1 MKVLIPLAGAGT
13 RLQPH
18 TFAHPKPLIH
28 VAGKPILAHILDPI
42 VEIKPDEVIFVVGY
56 MGDDIRAYV
65 DAKYPSLNASYVE
78 QSQLL
83 GLGYALY
90 LALKD
95 NPSDELLVVLGDT
108 IVTVDLQKF
117 IDTDDWVLGL
127 RQVDDPSRF
136 GIAEVNGGRIT
147 GMEEKPSE
155 PKSNLALIGLYYF
168 KSGNLL
174 RDHLKGVIDA
184 GKTTRGEYQLTDA
197 LATMIDDG
205 IRFVPFEVTGWYDCG
220 KIETLLATNQTLLKH
235 QPQPDTPDQSVVIK
249 PVYIA
254 PGASITGCVIGPHVS
269 IGEGAVLRHS
279 VITNSIINANAQVE
293 NVVLTDSVIGE
304 SAVVTAEK
312 STLDIAD
319 KSNVKL

>member
-1 MKVLIPLAGAGT
+1 MKVLIPLAGVGT

-42 VEIKPDEVIFVVGY
+42 VEIKPEEVLFVVGY
-56 MGDDIRAYV
+56 KGADIRQFI
-65 DAKYPSLNASYVE
+65 KEQYPQLKASFVE
-78 QSQLL
+78 QTDLL
-83 GLGYALY
+83 GLGYAIY
-90 LALKD
+90 LALKEH
-95 NPSDELLVVLGDT
+95 STDELLVVLGDT

-117 IDTDDWVLGL
+117 IDADDWVLGL

-136 GIAEVNGGRIT
+136 GIAEIKDGHLV
-147 GMEEKPSE
+147 GMEEKPSN

-168 KSGNLL
+168 KDGDVL

-205 IRFVPFEVTGWYDCG
+205 IKFSAFEVNGWYDCG
-220 KIETLLATNQTLLKH
+220 KIETLLATNQTLLKD
-235 QPQPDTPDQSVVIK
+235 QPQPETPDQSVIIK

-269 IGEGAVLRHS
+269 VGEGAVLRHS
-279 VITNSIINANAQVE
+279 VVTNSIINANAQVE
-293 NVVLTDSVIGE
+293 NVVLTDSVVGE

-312 STLDIAD
+312 KSVDVAD

>member
-1 MKVLIPLAGAGT
+1 MKVLIPLAGVGT

-42 VEIKPDEVIFVVGY
+42 VDLNPDEVVFVVGY
-56 MGDDIRAYV
+56 KGDEIRQYIDERYA
-65 DAKYPSLNASYVE
+65 SLNATYVE
-78 QSQLL
+78 QTDLL

-95 NPSDELLVVLGDT
+95 HSTNELLVVLGDT
-108 IVTVDLQKF
+108 IVTVDLQEF
-117 IDTDDWVLGL
+117 IDVDDWVLGL

-136 GIAEVNGGRIT
+136 GIAEIRDGHLV
-147 GMEEKPSE
+147 GMEEKPSN

-168 KSGNLL
+168 KSGDML

-197 LATMIDDG
+197 LATMIDAG
-205 IRFVPFEVTGWYDCG
+205 IKFKSFEVNGWYDCG
-220 KIETLLATNQTLLKH
+220 KIETLLATNQTLLKN
-235 QPQPDTPDQSVVIK
+235 QPQPETPDQSAIIK

-254 PGASITGCVIGPHVS
+254 PGASVTGCVIGPHVS
-269 IGEGAVLRHS
+269 IGEGAVLRNC
-279 VITNSIINANAQVE
+279 VIANSIINANAQVE

-304 SAVVTAEK
+304 SAVVTADRQ
-312 STLDIAD
+312 TLDIAD
-319 KSNVKL
+319 KSSLKL